1 MLARSGATTGKM
13 GVNKS
18 NIPMLLNQRVGI
30 IRAKMSW
37 QSFLNQYLMRFN
49 YKILQMSYGG
59 AQPNI
64 GSNDIKRIKLYIP
77 SDISEQQAIA
87 DVLST
92 ADDEIKN

>member
-1 MLARSGATTGKM
+1 
-13 GVNKS
+13 
-18 NIPMLLNQRVGI
+18 
-30 IRAKMSW
+30 
-37 QSFLNQYLMRFN
+37 
-49 YKILQMSYGG
+49 MSYGG